1 MKSIRHKSCKCDKIW
16 ICTAFLYLWAMAFA
30 VNASSLIGITA
41 NDLTLCEYN
50 NKDLSKIVQ
59 VHADRMFVDY
69 ERLGFFRIGVLPKLV
84 FENIQIEIQSAETL
98 TNVLGHLQTWKSSTA
113 ISQRLELKNV
123 EIKIIGETH
132 PRLSA
137 ATAHILKG
145 NAIELF
151 CVSLRYPDAQPIFIP
166 KAILHLTGP
175 SLGKLCWNSAGKPA
189 EVFVFN
195 SHSQKTP

>member
-1 MKSIRHKSCKCDKIW
+1 MKSIRHKSCECDKLW

-50 NKDLSKIVQ
+50 KDASKIVQ

-84 FENIQIEIQSAETL
+84 FENIQIEIQSGETL
-98 TNVLGHLQTWKSSTA
+98 TNVLGDLQTWKTSTA

-137 ATAHILKG
+137 ATAHTLKD
-145 NAIELF
+145 NVLELV

-166 KAILHLTGP
+166 KAILHLTG
-175 SLGKLCWNSAGKPA
+175 SSSGKLCWNSAGKPV

-195 SHSQKTP
+195 SHSPKIP